1 MFDISFGSTYR
12 IPITQSGVNNAKKER
27 LRTLIESYP
36 NGVIGKSKTGY
47 ARVSVPEELDNTFES
62 KLKGIGYKVF
72 QKFDGHD
79 VSKDNLDL
87 FIKEKL
93 DKRKKKKKGKKMKRM
108 SREMKEQRRFE
119 RRYTPPA
126 FDKDNIEQNGAEKI
140 SNDVTVRS
148 VDTLKKQTRNLS
160 GSIDNI
166 EANQEAELD
175 RIKQTEGYLKL
186 KNEYGEEFADAVYF
200 GLKK

>member
-93 DKRKKKKKGKKMKRM
+93 DKREYNQKGKKMKRM

>member
-79 VSKDNLDL
+79 ISKDNLDL

-93 DKRKKKKKGKKMKRM
+93 DKREYNQKGKKMKRM

>member
-47 ARVSVPEELDNTFES
+47 ARVSVPEELDNTFEG

-79 VSKDNLDL
+79 ISKDNLDL

-93 DKRKKKKKGKKMKRM
+93 DKREYNQKGKKMKRM